1 MREQEIINNQR
12 GSEEVAVKTVEKATE
27 VVEETRVKEARAK
40 DRTVYCHFS
49 FRRPKGKDHAL
60 FAVAMYSDFEGKK
73 LIVSKTRKFKMW
85 ENHQFITGIQS
96 YEHALQSIYEWQGMM
111 VEAGIKQVMLV
122 TDNSTLAGW
131 IENPKK
137 NKAYY
142 PYMNKAIKMYK
153 VGAPKEIAIGVG
165 LCEPRDAEKS
175 YKYCKEDKLEKDETK
190 LVRNRSNENLLNINT
205 MAGVQTI
212 SDIMESDASVPEI
225 TGMAPIK

>member
-1 MREQEIINNQR
+1 MKEQKTINNQR
-12 GSEEVAVKTVEKATE
+12 GSEEVAEMTPEKIS
-27 VVEETRVKEARAK
+27 ETKEQETKAK

-49 FRRPKGKDHAL
+49 FRRPKGKDYAL

-85 ENHQFITGIQS
+85 ENHQFITAIQS

-142 PYMNKAIKMYK
+142 PHMNKAIRMYK

-175 YKYCKEDKLEKDETK
+175 YKYCKEEKLEKDETK
-190 LVRNRSNENLLNINT
+190 LARNSDNENLLNIDK
-205 MAGVQTI
+205 MIGVQTI
-212 SDIMESDASVPEI
+212 SDIMESDVAVPEI